1 MILRSFSILNRI
13 DIPATYPAYSVLSSL
28 ELPFSIL
35 NRIDI
40 PATAVFAISC
50 HDESDFQYPQ
60 PDRYPCNLFY
70 ACWGT
75 ALRKLSVSSTGSISL
90 QLEEVPPT
98 MSHDMNFQY
107 PQPDRYPCNS
117 ISSAMEEI
125 LPGLS
130 VSSTGSISLQ
140 PASAVGAASRLPVF
154 QYPQPD
160 RYPCNNRFVDI
171 QRCNFATLS
180 VSSTGSISLQR
191 FHSSYGGAL
200 LNLSVSS
207 TGSISLQLRP
217 SHEKAAH
224 CFHISGHTGGSS
236 GLSARRFCRE
246 YAAYYIIA
254 RPVSK
259 TVFCPEMGG
268 IFEYT

>member
-1 MILRSFSILNRI
+1 MCI
-13 DIPATYPAYSVLSSL
+13 
-28 ELPFSIL
+28 
-35 NRIDI
+35 
-40 PATAVFAISC
+40 
-50 HDESDFQYPQ
+50 
-60 PDRYPCNLFY
+60 
-70 ACWGT
+70 
-75 ALRKLSVSSTGSISL
+75 
-90 QLEEVPPT
+90 
-98 MSHDMNFQY
+98 
-107 PQPDRYPCNS
+107 
-117 ISSAMEEI
+117 
-125 LPGLS
+125 
-130 VSSTGSISLQ
+130 
-140 PASAVGAASRLPVF
+140 F

-171 QRCNFATLS
+171 QRCNFAT
-180 VSSTGSISLQR
+180 
-191 FHSSYGGAL
+191 
-200 LNLSVSS
+200 LSVSS